1 MATPVVVTRNDAE
14 RDALLARIPEERR
27 PYVIAGGI
35 EECADGLR
43 PYIDDGFTGFT
54 FNNPLYATPEQIAL
68 VGELLKLIATAAPTP
83 A

>member
-35 EECADGLR
+35 EACADGLQ
-43 PYIDDGFTGFT
+43 PYLDDGFTGFT
-54 FNNPLYATPEQIAL
+54 FNNPLYRDAGADRARRRAPEAP
-68 VGELLKLIATAAPTP
+68 AAVP
-83 A
+83 APA